1 MSRQQHLLLSYMLQR
16 YIHRICIHG
25 YCYQTLCRYEK
36 IIFYTHY
43 VIVKMKLAG
52 YDLFGLNELSTVR

>member
-1 MSRQQHLLLSYMLQR
+1 MVIVIKLFVDMK
-16 YIHRICIHG
+16 
-25 YCYQTLCRYEK
+25 K